1 MSFAYMLVTIY
12 GDDEEEAWKNKDKIV
27 NWMLEGEEQGTMPD
41 EYSSESEAH
50 LLDIKN
56 RIDRKV
62 SKTVTYV
69 PVLYRKDEEIGYVPD
84 SPSLEDDS
92 YYGTLIDIQNHELG
106 GR

>member
-12 GDDEEEAWKNKDKIV
+12 GNDEEEAWKNKDKIV

-41 EYSSESEAH
+41 EYSCESDDH

-62 SKTVTYV
+62 SETVTYV
-69 PVLYRKDEEIGYVPD
+69 PVLYRKDGE
-84 SPSLEDDS
+84 
-92 YYGTLIDIQNHELG
+92 
-106 GR
+106 